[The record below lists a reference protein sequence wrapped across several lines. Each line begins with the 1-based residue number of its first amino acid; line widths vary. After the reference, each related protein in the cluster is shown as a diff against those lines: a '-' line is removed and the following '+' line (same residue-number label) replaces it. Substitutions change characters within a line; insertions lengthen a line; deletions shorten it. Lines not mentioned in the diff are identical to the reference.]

1 MIIWIASYP
10 KSGNTWIRALIS
22 AYLYS
27 RSGRFSFS
35 DLNKIEQFPN
45 KKYLSSFLK
54 NFDDPKKVPTYWIP
68 AQYKINSSN
77 DKVFFKTH
85 NAMCT
90 INGHQFTNKQNTLA
104 CIYVVRDPRN
114 VITSLANH
122 YGLSKEEAYEFF
134 TNKRKIIFAKNISL
148 KGKALKEK
156 GNVHFIGSWNEHY
169 LSWKNIGFAPV
180 KIVKYED
187 LANDT
192 YAEFLSIL
200 KFLNNFILIQ
210 IDKKKIKKTIK
221 NCSFEI
227 LKKKEKKEGFIEA
240 SILENNRKI
249 TFFNLG
255 KKNDWKKCLNTE
267 IEKKIRIHFF
277 KEMKELGYL

>member
-122 YGLSKEEAYEFF
+122 YCLSKEEAYEFF
-134 TNKRKIIFAKNISL
+134 TNKRKIIFTKSISL

-200 KFLNNFILIQ
+200 KFQNY
-210 IDKKKIKKTIK
+210 IK
-221 NCSFEI
+221 NQF
-227 LKKKEKKEGFIEA
+227 
-240 SILENNRKI
+240 
-249 TFFNLG
+249 
-255 KKNDWKKCLNTE
+255 
-267 IEKKIRIHFF
+267 
-277 KEMKELGYL
+277 Y

>member
-27 RSGRFSFS
+27 RSGIFNFS

-54 NFDDPKKVPTYWIP
+54 NFNDPKKVPTYWIP
-68 AQYKINSSN
+68 AQYKINSST

-134 TNKRKIIFAKNISL
+134 TNKRKIIFNQDTSTT
-148 KGKALKEK
+148 GKVLVER
-156 GNVHFIGSWNEHY
+156 GNAHFVGSWGEHY
-169 LSWKNIGFAPV
+169 LSWKNIQFAKV
-180 KIVKYED
+180 KI
-187 LANDT
+187 
-192 YAEFLSIL
+192 
-200 KFLNNFILIQ
+200 
-210 IDKKKIKKTIK
+210 
-221 NCSFEI
+221 
-227 LKKKEKKEGFIEA
+227 
-240 SILENNRKI
+240 
-249 TFFNLG
+249 
-255 KKNDWKKCLNTE
+255 
-267 IEKKIRIHFF
+267 IRPLT
-277 KEMKELGYL
+277 KL